1 MKYIFIGRIVN
12 THALKGEVRIVSDF
26 EFKDRIFKENTLL
39 YIGEN
44 KDKEIIETYR
54 KHKQFDMVK
63 FKGIDYINDVLKYK
77 GSKVY
82 IDESILNLK
91 DDEIL
96 ISELINMDVYNDN
109 KYVGRITEYRSDN
122 GNNMLR
128 VNNKLIPYNK
138 DFITKIDKENI
149 ANLLQINMKPANEA
163 NKGKFE

>member
-138 DFITKIDKENI
+138 DFITKIDKENKSI
-149 ANLLQINMKPANEA
+149 YFHDIRVFL
-163 NKGKFE
+163 

>member
-63 FKGIDYINDVLKYK
+63 FKGINYINDVLKYK

-109 KYVGRITEYRSDN
+109 KYVGKITEYRSDN

-138 DFITKIDKENI
+138 DFITKIDKENKI
-149 ANLLQINMKPANEA
+149 IYFHDIGVFL
-163 NKGKFE
+163 

>member
-26 EFKDRIFKENTLL
+26 EFKDRIFKENTIL

-109 KYVGRITEYRSDN
+109 KYIGKITEYRSDN

-138 DFITKIDKENI
+138 DFITKIDKENKSI
-149 ANLLQINMKPANEA
+149 YFHDIGVFL
-163 NKGKFE
+163 

>member
-96 ISELINMDVYNDN
+96 ISELINMNVYNDN

-138 DFITKIDKENI
+138 DFITKIDKENKSI
-149 ANLLQINMKPANEA
+149 YFHDIGVFL
-163 NKGKFE
+163 

>member
-39 YIGEN
+39 YIGKN

-109 KYVGRITEYRSDN
+109 KYVGKITEYRSDN

-138 DFITKIDKENI
+138 DFITKIDKENKSI
-149 ANLLQINMKPANEA
+149 YFHDIGVFL
-163 NKGKFE
+163 

>member
-26 EFKDRIFKENTLL
+26 EFKNRIFKENTLL

-138 DFITKIDKENI
+138 DFITKIDKENKSI
-149 ANLLQINMKPANEA
+149 YFHDIGVFL
-163 NKGKFE
+163 

>member
-109 KYVGRITEYRSDN
+109 KYVGKITEYRSDN

-128 VNNKLIPYNK
+128 ANNKLIPYNK
-138 DFITKIDKENI
+138 DFITKIDKENKSI
-149 ANLLQINMKPANEA
+149 YFHDIGVFL
-163 NKGKFE
+163 

>member
-1 MKYIFIGRIVN
+1 MKYTFIGRIVN

-82 IDESILNLK
+82 IDESVLNLK

-109 KYVGRITEYRSDN
+109 KYVGKITEYRSDN

-138 DFITKIDKENI
+138 DFITKIDKENKSI
-149 ANLLQINMKPANEA
+149 YFHDIGVFL
-163 NKGKFE
+163 

>member
-138 DFITKIDKENI
+138 DFITKIDKENKSI
-149 ANLLQINMKPANEA
+149 YFHDIGVFLWK
-163 NKGKFE
+163 

>member
-26 EFKDRIFKENTLL
+26 EFKNRIFKENTLL

-82 IDESILNLK
+82 IDESILNLR

-109 KYVGRITEYRSDN
+109 KYVGKITEYRSDN

-138 DFITKIDKENI
+138 DFITKIDKENKI
-149 ANLLQINMKPANEA
+149 IYFHDIGVFL
-163 NKGKFE
+163 

>member
-26 EFKDRIFKENTLL
+26 EFKDKIFKENTLL

-109 KYVGRITEYRSDN
+109 KYVGKITEYRSDN

-138 DFITKIDKENI
+138 DFITKIDKENKNI
-149 ANLLQINMKPANEA
+149 YFHDIGVFL
-163 NKGKFE
+163 

>member
-109 KYVGRITEYRSDN
+109 
-122 GNNMLR
+122 NMLR

-138 DFITKIDKENI
+138 DFITKIDKENKSI
-149 ANLLQINMKPANEA
+149 YFHDIGVFL
-163 NKGKFE
+163 

>member
-12 THALKGEVRIVSDF
+12 THALKGEVRIVSDS
-26 EFKDRIFKENTLL
+26 EFKYRIFKENTLL

-109 KYVGRITEYRSDN
+109 KYVGKITEYRSDN

-138 DFITKIDKENI
+138 DFITKIDKENKSI
-149 ANLLQINMKPANEA
+149 YFHDIGVFL
-163 NKGKFE
+163 

>member
-1 MKYIFIGRIVN
+1 MKYIFIGMIVN

-96 ISELINMDVYNDN
+96 ISELINMNVYNDN
-109 KYVGRITEYRSDN
+109 KYVGKITEYRSDN

-138 DFITKIDKENI
+138 DFITKIDKENKSI
-149 ANLLQINMKPANEA
+149 YFHDIGVFL
-163 NKGKFE
+163 

>member
-54 KHKQFDMVK
+54 KHKQNDMVK

-109 KYVGRITEYRSDN
+109 KYVGKITEYRSDN

-138 DFITKIDKENI
+138 DFITKIDKENKSI
-149 ANLLQINMKPANEA
+149 YFHDIGVFL
-163 NKGKFE
+163 

>member
-12 THALKGEVRIVSDF
+12 THALKGEVRIVSNF

-109 KYVGRITEYRSDN
+109 KYIGKITEYRSDN

-138 DFITKIDKENI
+138 DFITKIDKENKSI
-149 ANLLQINMKPANEA
+149 YFHDIGVFL
-163 NKGKFE
+163 

>member
-26 EFKDRIFKENTLL
+26 EFKDKIFKENTLL

-128 VNNKLIPYNK
+128 VNNKLIPYSK
-138 DFITKIDKENI
+138 DFITKIDKENKSI
-149 ANLLQINMKPANEA
+149 YFHDIGVFL
-163 NKGKFE
+163 

>member
-1 MKYIFIGRIVN
+1 MIKYIFIGRIVN
-12 THALKGEVRIVSDF
+12 THALKGEVRIISDF
-26 EFKDRIFKENTLL
+26 EFKDKIFKENTFL

-109 KYVGRITEYRSDN
+109 KYVGKITEYRSDN

-138 DFITKIDKENI
+138 DFITKIDKENKSI
-149 ANLLQINMKPANEA
+149 YFHDIGVFL
-163 NKGKFE
+163 

>member
-91 DDEIL
+91 DDELL

-138 DFITKIDKENI
+138 DFITKIDKENKSI
-149 ANLLQINMKPANEA
+149 YFHDIGVFL
-163 NKGKFE
+163 

>member
-26 EFKDRIFKENTLL
+26 EFKDRIFKENTIL

-44 KDKEIIETYR
+44 KTKEIIETYR

-63 FKGIDYINDVLKYK
+63 FKGIDYINDILKYK

-109 KYVGRITEYRSDN
+109 KYVGKITEYRSDN
-122 GNNMLR
+122 GNNILR

-138 DFITKIDKENI
+138 NFITKIDKENKSI
-149 ANLLQINMKPANEA
+149 YFHDIGVFL
-163 NKGKFE
+163 

>member
-96 ISELINMDVYNDN
+96 INELINMDVYNDN
-109 KYVGRITEYRSDN
+109 KYVGKITEYRSDN

-138 DFITKIDKENI
+138 DFITKIDKENKSI
-149 ANLLQINMKPANEA
+149 YFHDIGVFL
-163 NKGKFE
+163 

>member
-26 EFKDRIFKENTLL
+26 EFKDRIFKENTIL

-54 KHKQFDMVK
+54 KHKQFDMIK

-109 KYVGRITEYRSDN
+109 KYVGKITEYRSDN

-138 DFITKIDKENI
+138 DFITKIDKENKSI
-149 ANLLQINMKPANEA
+149 YFHDIGVFL
-163 NKGKFE
+163 

>member
-1 MKYIFIGRIVN
+1 MTYIFIGRIVN

-138 DFITKIDKENI
+138 DFITKIDKENKSI
-149 ANLLQINMKPANEA
+149 YFHDIGVFL
-163 NKGKFE
+163 

>member
-91 DDEIL
+91 DNEIL

-109 KYVGRITEYRSDN
+109 KYVGKITEYRSDN

-138 DFITKIDKENI
+138 DFITKIDKENKI
-149 ANLLQINMKPANEA
+149 IYFHDIGVFL
-163 NKGKFE
+163 

>member
-26 EFKDRIFKENTLL
+26 EFKNRIFKENTLL

-109 KYVGRITEYRSDN
+109 KYVGKITEYRSDN

-138 DFITKIDKENI
+138 DFITKIDKENKSI
-149 ANLLQINMKPANEA
+149 YFHDIGVFL
-163 NKGKFE
+163 

>member
-44 KDKEIIETYR
+44 KDKEIIKTYR

-82 IDESILNLK
+82 IDESILSLK

-109 KYVGRITEYRSDN
+109 KYVGKITEYRSDN

-138 DFITKIDKENI
+138 DFITKIDKENKSI
-149 ANLLQINMKPANEA
+149 YFHDIGVFL
-163 NKGKFE
+163 